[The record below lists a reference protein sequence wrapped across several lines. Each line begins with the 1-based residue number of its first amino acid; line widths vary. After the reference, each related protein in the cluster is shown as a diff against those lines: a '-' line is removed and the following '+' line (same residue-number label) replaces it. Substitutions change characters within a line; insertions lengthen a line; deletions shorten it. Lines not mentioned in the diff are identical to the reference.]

1 MRICV
6 LVTDAYGGV
15 GGIAKYG
22 RDLLSGLCAYPGCT
36 EVVALPRLIQNDLEP
51 LPDGL
56 TYTTEAASG
65 RLRYLWTAARTALVA
80 GGFDLVI
87 CGHINLLP
95 VATAISLRHRCP
107 LLLIIYGID
116 AWSRHKSAAVNWL
129 VGKVDGVVAISK
141 VTAGRFQEWTGIQP
155 DRTFILP
162 NAVDIKAYG
171 AKAKNEKLLERYGLT
186 EKTVLM
192 TMGRL
197 SAHERY
203 KGMDEIMEAM
213 PALLQRR
220 PDLAYLIAG
229 DGDDRPRL
237 ERKSRALG
245 LADKVVF
252 AGFIPECDKADYYR
266 LADVFAMP
274 SRGEGFGF
282 VFLEAMACG
291 IPVVASTVDGSR
303 EAVRDG
309 QLGVVVDPDDRDGLV
324 AGIITALSR
333 PRGEIPSGL
342 DYFSHEQFVRRLH
355 GIVEHFASKK
365 GFGLHG
371 SKN

>member
-6 LVTDAYGGV
+6 LVTDAYGGI

-22 RDLLSGLCAYPGCT
+22 RDLLSGLCTYPGCT
-36 EVVALPRLIQNDLEP
+36 EVVALPRLIQNDVGP

-56 TYTTEAASG
+56 TYPTEAAPG
-65 RLRYLWTAARTALVA
+65 RLRYLWTAVRTALA
-80 GGFDLVI
+80 SGGFGLVI

-95 VATAISLRHRCP
+95 VACAISRRHRCP

-129 VGKVDGVVAISK
+129 IGKVDGTVAISQ
-141 VTAGRFQEWTGIQP
+141 VTAGRFQEWSGIQP
-155 DRTFILP
+155 DQTFILP

-171 AKAKNEKLLERYGLT
+171 AGAKDEKLLERYGLV

-197 SAHERY
+197 SVDERY

-220 PDLAYLIAG
+220 PDLAYLIVG

-237 ERKSRALG
+237 EQKSRALG

-252 AGFIPECDKADYYR
+252 AGFIPERDKADHYR
-266 LADVFAMP
+266 LADVFVMP

-309 QLGVVVDPDDRDGLV
+309 ELGIIVDPDDRDGLIT
-324 AGIITALSR
+324 GIITALSR
-333 PRGEIPSGL
+333 PRGEIPPGL
-342 DYFSHEQFVRRLH
+342 DYFSYERFVRRLH
-355 GIVEHFASKK
+355 GIVARFTSKR
-365 GFGLHG
+365 GVGLHG